1 MHQRHGACTA
11 LLVAACCA
19 LPATAV
25 AAPTPPPTPAPAPA
39 STPPSPATPGATAPP
54 TPAPTSTIGGEG
66 LLRPGVLHSLPAG
79 VPKPPELKAAA
90 YVVADLDDGRVILA
104 KNAHLQ
110 GRPASTLKTL
120 TALTV
125 APHLPPTKV
134 VLGAPADAAKDG
146 TKVGILPGQEYTV
159 KQLLQ
164 GLLLNSGNDA
174 AEALARANGGVPTTA
189 RQMTERAHAMGA
201 LDTYAKNPSGLDATG
216 QLTSAYD
223 LALIGRAAVNDPIVA
238 PYLTTKTATF
248 PGARTAGKG
257 SKRATFQIGN
267 HNRLLWNYDGMIGV
281 KNGFTKAAGQTYIGA
296 ARRGDHAYVITY
308 LGGTGVGWR
317 DAAAVLDWAFANG
330 PKARPV
336 GQLVDA
342 ASFDPARTTPPAPV
356 ESAATE
362 GPEAPA
368 RTVGALDLSPTSG
381 RGRLALLG
389 AGAVALVAGGAL
401 ASLRLRRLR
410 ARGRRG

>member
-1 MHQRHGACTA
+1 MNLRHRVGAA
-11 LLVAACCA
+11 LLASACCA
-19 LPATAV
+19 LPITAN
-25 AAPTPPPTPAPAPA
+25 
-39 STPPSPATPGATAPP
+39 ATPAPP
-54 TPAPTSTIGGEG
+54 TPTPSPTPVPTSTIGGAG

-79 VPKPPELKAAA
+79 VPAPPELQAVA
-90 YVVADLDDGRVILA
+90 YLVADLDDGRVVLA

-110 GRPASTLKTL
+110 ARPASTLKAL

-125 APHLPPTKV
+125 APRLSPTTI
-134 VLGAPADAAKDG
+134 VLGAPEDAAKDG

-159 KQLLQ
+159 KQLLE

-174 AEALARANGGVPTTA
+174 AQALARANGGVRTTA
-189 RQMTERAHAMGA
+189 RQMTQRAHAMGA
-201 LDTYAKNPSGLDATG
+201 LDTVAKNPSGLDATG

-257 SKRATFQIGN
+257 SRRATFQIGN

-296 ARRGDHAYVITY
+296 ARRGEHAYVITY

-317 DAAAVLDWAFANG
+317 DTAAVLDWAFAHG

-336 GQLVDA
+336 GQLVD
-342 ASFDPARTTPPAPV
+342 PATLTPTPTA
-356 ESAATE
+356 SAA
-362 GPEAPA
+362 PAVNAAPTNPGA
-368 RTVGALDLSPTSG
+368 SLTSVGALDLSPTSG

-389 AGAVALVAGGAL
+389 AGALALVTGGAL
-401 ASLRLRRLR
+401 ASLRVRRLR